1 MSKTECPNCPKAK
14 QIGFL
19 IKIEDKGCSGIPAD
33 FAAAPFPDTGS
44 KGKSDSRAKWIVR
57 SPQDDDCEVTT
68 LPILWEDTKKNIEI
82 FRQDEREKKGW
93 RAKDFVWFQVTSQ
106 TADLL
111 LSGPPL
117 TYVRIQG

>member
-1 MSKTECPNCPKAK
+1 M
-14 QIGFL
+14 
-19 IKIEDKGCSGIPAD
+19 
-33 FAAAPFPDTGS
+33 
-44 KGKSDSRAKWIVR
+44 R